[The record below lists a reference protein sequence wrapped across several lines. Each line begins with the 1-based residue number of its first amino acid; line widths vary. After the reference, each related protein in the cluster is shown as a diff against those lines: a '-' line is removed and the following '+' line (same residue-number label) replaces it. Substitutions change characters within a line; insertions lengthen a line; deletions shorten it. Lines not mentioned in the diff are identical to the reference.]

1 MKNKTQIAADMLA
14 VYILCLPL
22 VLAFHA
28 QTHVHHTAIIDID
41 NPANITVE
49 GNSDCQICN
58 FYFDQQLYVQS
69 VFILPLD
76 SFSYCFHQNITEIL
90 FTTAREQLHL
100 RGPPQ
105 V

>member
-1 MKNKTQIAADMLA
+1 MKNKTQIAAGMLA

-28 QTHVHHTAIIDID
+28 QTLVHHTAIIDIG
-41 NPANITVE
+41 NAANITVE

-69 VFILPLD
+69 VFILTLD

-90 FTTAREQLHL
+90 FITAREQLHL

>member
-1 MKNKTQIAADMLA
+1 MKNKTQIAAGMLA

-28 QTHVHHTAIIDID
+28 QTHVHHTAIIDIG

-58 FYFDQQLYVQS
+58 FYFDQQLYVQG

-90 FTTAREQLHL
+90 FITAREQLHL